1 VTPASQVV
9 DAVARRCIA
18 DDRIRAALTYGSVAQ
33 GNDDAYSDAEL
44 WLFPADPA
52 LDTRRWITD
61 AVDAI
66 YLADNEF
73 GAVVAFL
80 AGGLRVEFHFHPD
93 ISAVSTW
100 PARGASVEAMVL
112 VDRDGTLAR
121 ALAGLPET
129 VPAEDA
135 VTVCG
140 RFANWWLLGWNVLA
154 RGEYERALD
163 ALSHARCEL
172 LRLARLRQGV
182 TDPWLTPSRMLERQ
196 LRPADLASLA
206 ATSSTVD
213 PARLRA
219 AYVAAWQ
226 LGERWWRE
234 LADPPEELFAD
245 LRQLQGTLQRP
256 AGLGWPA
263 ETA

>member
-1 VTPASQVV
+1 VTPASRIV
-9 DAVARRCIA
+9 DSVRHRCIA

-33 GNDDAYSDAEL
+33 GIDDAYSDAEF

-52 LDTRRWITD
+52 LDSRRWIND
-61 AVDAI
+61 AVDPL
-66 YLADNEF
+66 YLADNES

-93 ISAVSTW
+93 TAAVTGW
-100 PARGASVEAMVL
+100 PGRGASVEAMVL
-112 VDRDGTLAR
+112 VDRDGGLTR
-121 ALAGLPET
+121 ALAQLPET
-129 VPAEDA
+129 APAEDA
-135 VTVCG
+135 AVVCG
-140 RFANWWLLGWNVLA
+140 RFVNWWLLGWNVLA
-154 RGEYERALD
+154 RGENERALD
-163 ALSHARCEL
+163 ALTHARREL

-182 TDPWLTPSRMLERQ
+182 TDPWLTPSRLLERQ

-213 PARLRA
+213 SARLRS

-234 LADPPEELFAD
+234 LADPPEELFAE
-245 LRQLQGTLQRP
+245 LRALQGTLQRP